1 MASTRHGVIII
12 NYYNCFNM
20 RLNKDLISKSAQYL
34 NPLNQFYIDLR
45 GYQIPFLENLAA
57 TNDQF
62 GCIDLTDNEI
72 VFLEELPTL
81 LRLQSIM
88 LSKN

>member
-1 MASTRHGVIII
+1 
-12 NYYNCFNM
+12 
-20 RLNKDLISKSAQYL
+20 L

-72 VFLEELPTL
+72 VLLEELPQL
-81 LRLQSIM
+81 LRL
-88 LSKN
+88 